1 MSPTAHPRAQAA
13 TRQGGAPGPSER
25 LLRTASKLFAAQGIR
40 SVGIDHI
47 LREAGVAKASM
58 YSSYGSKE
66 ALVLAY
72 LNDLDH
78 RDRNRWSDAVAGL
91 DDAAA
96 KVLAFFDLAIE
107 AARARDFRGCLYA
120 NAATEF
126 PGVVLEPVRAHRDW
140 LHTTI
145 AELLA
150 AAGSSDPSGVA
161 DEIQLLYDGALV
173 SSKLQR
179 SVTPIELARRLARQ
193 RIDGS

>member
-1 MSPTAHPRAQAA
+1 MSSTTRPPAKVAADSASPSGPAQ
-13 TRQGGAPGPSER
+13 R
-25 LLRTASKLFAAQGIR
+25 LLRTASNLFATQGIR
-40 SVGIDHI
+40 SVGIDQI

-78 RDRNRWSDAVAGL
+78 RDRKRWADAVTGL
-91 DDAAA
+91 DDDIA
-96 KVLAFFDLAIE
+96 KVLMFFDLAIA
-107 AARARDFRGCLYA
+107 AARTRDFRGCLYV

-126 PGVVLEPVRAHRDW
+126 PGAELEPIRAHRDW
-140 LHTTI
+140 LRTTVV
-145 AELLA
+145 ELLT
-150 AAGSSDPSGVA
+150 AAGVADPAARA

-179 SVTPIELARRLARQ
+179 SVAPIELARRLARA
-193 RIDGS
+193 RVVPD